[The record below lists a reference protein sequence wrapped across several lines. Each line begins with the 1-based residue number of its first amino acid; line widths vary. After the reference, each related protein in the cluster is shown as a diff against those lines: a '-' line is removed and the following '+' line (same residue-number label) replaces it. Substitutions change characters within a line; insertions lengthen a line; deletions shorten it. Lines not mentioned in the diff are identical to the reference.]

1 MDIAN
6 STKYQFN
13 KRDLIMVSNLD
24 LTPIDNQ
31 NALYYKPSVYELAK
45 NIYKF
50 AYTLTGIAY
59 FVIIMAF
66 IAGYKIVG
74 I

>member
-1 MDIAN
+1 MAVYLDIAN

-13 KRDLIMVSNLD
+13 KRDLVLSNLD

-45 NIYKF
+45 NI
-50 AYTLTGIAY
+50 
-59 FVIIMAF
+59 
-66 IAGYKIVG
+66 
-74 I
+74 